1 MEKIMNKKKIKK
13 TLESLLQYGWMW
25 GWPRRIDREGWEDL
39 KEFYKEELNNGKD
52 FKPDETK
59 RATEKPY

>member
-1 MEKIMNKKKIKK
+1 MFK
-13 TLESLLQYGWMW
+13 SLFRGAKAEWH
-25 GWPRRIDREGWEDL
+25 PRHIDREGWEDL

-59 RATEKPY
+59 RATQRSH